1 MFKWL
6 LSVSSYA
13 NDLEKFIIFHACL
26 TCYILEDLHPMDKIM
41 INMSKHPTAERLLAQ
56 PLGNQRPQSR
66 PNFLA
71 LPQCTFVQ
79 EAHAKLSF
87 DYYYPIARL
96 H

>member
-1 MFKWL
+1 
-6 LSVSSYA
+6 
-13 NDLEKFIIFHACL
+13 
-26 TCYILEDLHPMDKIM
+26 
-41 INMSKHPTAERLLAQ
+41 MSKHPTAKRLLAQ